1 MSKISAHDPSRTG
14 SDIKITLKN
23 QVIKKDEK
31 RHKVQAIPGQLVH
44 EYDIQQTLTDAPF
57 ALFLEDELIDSF
69 PSNFMFYRRMS
80 PQQFID
86 SYRKRWRVNNGVYS
100 SDVTRWDVGCDAGM
114 LNFDVHV
121 MRRCGFPADY
131 VSAYIE
137 RRLSSRSQHGVMGT
151 MQNSGD
157 RYTWSLNSIRRAVV
171 TSLINSVTA
180 EDTVAINGDDS
191 AIDRFALSAVFPDSP
206 WEFKDQNGM
215 RGEFSGFE
223 LGGEVPEYSA
233 GGILYRTMILESRDP
248 SAMDKW
254 VNYLGLL
261 EFANPDTPEAAAV
274 AMSAEQH
281 MRPELFARYL
291 PVALR
296 SLFTNKVWFN

>member
-1 MSKISAHDPSRTG
+1 LDAHDPDRTG
-14 SDIKITLKN
+14 SDIRISMKG

-31 RHKVQAIPGQLVH
+31 RHKLEAIPGQLVH
-44 EYDIQQTLTDAPF
+44 EYDIQQTLVDAPF
-57 ALFLEDELIDSF
+57 ALFLEDELIDAF
-69 PSNFMFYRRMS
+69 PPNFMFYRRMS

-86 SYRKRWRVNNGVYS
+86 QYKARWRADNGVYT

-131 VSAYIE
+131 VASYIE
-137 RRLSSRSQHGVMGT
+137 RRLSSRSQHGGMGT

-171 TSLINSVTA
+171 TSLINHVTC

-191 AIDRFALSAVFPDSP
+191 AIDRFASSDVFPDSP
-206 WEFKDQNGM
+206 WVFKDQNGM

-223 LGGEVPEYSA
+223 LGGSVPEYSA

-248 SAMDKW
+248 SAADKW

-261 EFANPDTPEAAAV
+261 EFANHDTPEAAAV
-274 AMSAEQH
+274 AFSAERH
-281 MRPELFARYL
+281 LSPELFGRYL
-291 PVALR
+291 PKSLR
-296 SLFTNKVWFN
+296 SLFRNKVWFN